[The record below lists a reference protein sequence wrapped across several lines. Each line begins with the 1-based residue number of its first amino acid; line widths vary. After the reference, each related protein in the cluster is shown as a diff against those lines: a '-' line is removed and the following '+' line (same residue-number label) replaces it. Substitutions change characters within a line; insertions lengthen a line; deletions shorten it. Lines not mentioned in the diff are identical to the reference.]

1 LTLLEQQQKAI
12 SEKQRQQ
19 AEQSRLWDTL
29 GSATSGSHSR
39 SITPGAV
46 KAQQNGRDQEEHD
59 ILAAFNKAAPVNNA
73 SHFPP
78 PSAETSNAR
87 NVGVP
92 TQLSSSNNGIQNGFD
107 DDDDIFGLG
116 ALANAKQSASN
127 GLTTSHYSN
136 NDDDDILG
144 DLGRPV
150 TELPAR
156 QVTKTTTMQA
166 DVAPPE
172 APQDGQVAELVDM
185 GFPID
190 NAKLALAE
198 NDGDV
203 QRAVGWLLQ
212 QAHEESRQKA
222 KQNLPERQQSPL
234 SSEHASSSRS
244 RDNQSGARTQ
254 RPDASSG
261 NSRRDGVPPGRSDK
275 DAAQIASE
283 FGNKLFKGANS
294 LWKASQK
301 QMTKTIAEFQQERDS
316 NSPRWM
322 QEAAADNIRPAGTAR
337 ARQPAAIQ
345 RGADITDE
353 AAMLDAPREQP
364 GPRTSRPAT
373 SNVTDEIPFRT
384 RSPMAPAAERP
395 VSSRP
400 SPAQQA
406 PPADKRYTSRINR
419 LEVEEQSAQA
429 YVSPARRKNA
439 TPKPEAQVEP
449 EVDLFSPA
457 PIKTSRASSTSRPTQ
472 PDNSKLPLVS
482 RAHAPVV
489 RSAVPKRDVP
499 SVSASALSASA
510 AHRKVG
516 GEAFK
521 RGDYGTAHEAYTRAL
536 TPLPATHPVTV
547 IVLVNRCLTA
557 FKTGD
562 AKMAVSDADRALAII
577 GDGQGAGETID
588 PGAGEPSKDMRDFYG
603 KALTRK
609 AEALEHLEK
618 WSEAGTVWRT
628 AIAGGVGGAVSIRGR
643 DRCEKAS
650 APQSAVPKPRP
661 APSVTKP
668 KPASSVARPAVSNA
682 TSAEAVK
689 KLRAANAAAVKA
701 DDEKFALHDQ
711 VDARLTAWKGG
722 KADNLRA
729 LLQSL
734 DAVLWPEAGWK
745 KVGMSDLVMPNKVK
759 INYMKA
765 IAKVHPDKVSGPLS
779 N

>member
-1 LTLLEQQQKAI
+1 LTLLEQQQKAL

-19 AEQSRLWDTL
+19 EEQSRLWDTL
-29 GSATSGSHSR
+29 GGTNSGNQSR
-39 SITPGAV
+39 STTPAAA
-46 KAQQNGRDQEEHD
+46 KAQANGHDQEED
-59 ILAAFNKAAPVNNA
+59 DLLAAFNKAAPVNKA

-78 PSAETSNAR
+78 PSAGTPNSG
-87 NVGVP
+87 NVGP
-92 TQLSSSNNGIQNGFD
+92 SAQLSSSNGGSQNAFD
-107 DDDDIFGLG
+107 GDDDDIFGLG
-116 ALANAKQSASN
+116 TLAKNNQGTNNGAIPTHQS
-127 GLTTSHYSN
+127 

-150 TELPAR
+150 TELPPRKVATATNV
-156 QVTKTTTMQA
+156 QVHA
-166 DVAPPE
+166 AVSE
-172 APQDGQVAELVDM
+172 SPQDGQVVELVDM

-198 NDGDV
+198 SGGDV

-212 QAHEESRQKA
+212 QAHEESKQRA
-222 KQNLPERQQSPL
+222 KQNPPERQQSPL
-234 SSEHASSSRS
+234 SSEHIPSSRS
-244 RDNQSGARTQ
+244 RDNQSGTRTQ
-254 RPDASSG
+254 RPGA
-261 NSRRDGVPPGRSDK
+261 RHDGVSPARGEK

-316 NSPRWM
+316 SSPKWM
-322 QEAAADNIRPAGTAR
+322 QEAAADTNRPGGNGR
-337 ARQPAAIQ
+337 ARQSAAARQ
-345 RGADITDE
+345 AADITDE

-364 GPRTSRPAT
+364 APKASKPAT
-373 SNVTDEIPFRT
+373 SNMTDNVPFRAQ
-384 RSPMAPAAERP
+384 SPMAPVAERP
-395 VSSRP
+395 MSSRP
-400 SPAQQA
+400 APAQQA
-406 PPADKRYTSRINR
+406 PPADKRYTSRISR
-419 LEVEEQSAQA
+419 QEVEQQSAQA

-439 TPKPEAQVEP
+439 TPKPEPQAEP

-457 PIKTSRASSTSRPTQ
+457 PVKPSATVSSSRPSQ
-472 PDNSKLPLVS
+472 PDNSKLQATS
-482 RAHAPVV
+482 RVPAPVI
-489 RSAVPKRDVP
+489 RPAVPKRDIP
-499 SVSASALSASA
+499 SVSESALSASA

-521 RGDYGTAHEAYTRAL
+521 RGDFGTAHEAYTRAL
-536 TPLPATHPVTV
+536 TPLPATHPVAV

-557 FKTGD
+557 LKTGD
-562 AKMAVSDADRALAII
+562 AKMAVADAERALGII
-577 GDGQGAGETID
+577 GDGQGTGETINL
-588 PGAGEPSKDMRDFYG
+588 GAGEPVKDMREFYG

-609 AEALEHLEK
+609 AEAFEHLEK
-618 WSEAGTVWRT
+618 WTEAGNVWRT
-628 AIAGGVGGAVSIRGR
+628 AIAAGVGGATSIRGR
-643 DRCEKAS
+643 DRCDKAS
-650 APQSAVPKPRP
+650 APQTAAPKLRP
-661 APSVTKP
+661 APSAAKAKAAP
-668 KPASSVARPAVSNA
+668 SVARSAVSSA

-711 VDARLTAWKGG
+711 VEARLTAWKGG

-734 DAVLWPEAGWK
+734 DTVLWPEAGWK

-765 IAKVHPDKVSGPLS
+765 IAKVHPDKVSTHPFKR